1 MTLGP
6 LALGLVLIVS
16 AGWDLAK
23 RRIPNPLILFGLLLG
38 FGLGLMTGGLQG
50 LGFAFL
56 GALVAF
62 ALTFPQWAVRWMG
75 GGDAKLMMVVGTF
88 MGPVGVVSALV
99 YATCVH
105 GLVALGM
112 LLLRGI
118 GRRIGRDLLQDPRA
132 PMAVAITVGASL
144 AYRFPLIGGG

>member
-1 MTLGP
+1 MNSGSLV
-6 LALGLVLIVS
+6 LGLVLIVS

-23 RRIPNPLILFGLLLG
+23 RRIPNPLILFGLM
-38 FGLGLMTGGLQG
+38 LGLAFGGVTGGLNG

-56 GALVAF
+56 GAVVAF
-62 ALTFPQWAVRWMG
+62 ALTFPQWAMRWMG

-88 MGPVGVVSALV
+88 LGPIGVVSALV
-99 YATCVH
+99 YATCAH

-118 GRRIGRDLLQDPRA
+118 GQRIGRDLLQDPRA

-144 AYRFPLIGGG
+144 AYRFPLLGGG

>member
-1 MTLGP
+1 MSWGP

-38 FGLGLMTGGLQG
+38 LGLGLLLGGLKG
-50 LGFAFL
+50 LGFALL
-56 GALVAF
+56 GVLVAF

-75 GGDAKLMMVVGTF
+75 GGDAKLMMVVGAF
-88 MGPVGVVSALV
+88 MGPLGAVSALV

-105 GLVALGM
+105 GLVALTM
-112 LLLRGI
+112 LLLRGV
-118 GRRIGRDLLQDPRA
+118 GRRLGRELLQDPRA
-132 PMAVAITVGASL
+132 PMAVAITVGAAL
-144 AYRFPLIGGG
+144 AFRYPLIG

>member
-1 MTLGP
+1 MNSGSLV
-6 LALGLVLIVS
+6 LGLVLIVS

-23 RRIPNPLILFGLLLG
+23 RRIPNPLILFGLM
-38 FGLGLMTGGLQG
+38 LGLAFGGVTGGLNG

-56 GALVAF
+56 GAVVAF
-62 ALTFPQWAVRWMG
+62 ALTFPQWAMRWMG

-88 MGPVGVVSALV
+88 LGPIGVVSALV

-118 GRRIGRDLLQDPRA
+118 GQRIGRDLLQDPRA
-132 PMAVAITVGASL
+132 PMAVAITIGASL
-144 AYRFPLIGGG
+144 AYRFPLIG

>member
-1 MTLGP
+1 M
-6 LALGLVLIVS
+6 S

-38 FGLGLMTGGLQG
+38 LAFGGVTGGLNG

-56 GALVAF
+56 GAVVAF
-62 ALTFPQWAVRWMG
+62 ALTFPQWAMRWMG

-88 MGPVGVVSALV
+88 LGPIGVVSALV

-118 GRRIGRDLLQDPRA
+118 GQRIGRDLLQDPRA
-132 PMAVAITVGASL
+132 PMAVAITIGASL
-144 AYRFPLIGGG
+144 AIRFPLIG

>member
-1 MTLGP
+1 MNSGS

-23 RRIPNPLILFGLLLG
+23 RRIPNPLILFGLM
-38 FGLGLMTGGLQG
+38 LGLAFGGVTGGLNG

-56 GALVAF
+56 GAVVAF
-62 ALTFPQWAVRWMG
+62 ALTFPQWAMRWMG

-88 MGPVGVVSALV
+88 LGPIGVVSALV

-118 GRRIGRDLLQDPRA
+118 GQRIGRDLLQDPRA
-132 PMAVAITVGASL
+132 PMAVAITIGSAL
-144 AYRFPLIGGG
+144 AIRFPLIG

>member
-1 MTLGP
+1 MSSGP

-38 FGLGLMTGGLQG
+38 FGFGWMSGGLNGLGLALV
-50 LGFAFL
+50 

-62 ALTFPQWAVRWMG
+62 GLTFPQWAMRWMG

-88 MGPVGVVSALV
+88 MGPIGVISALV

-118 GRRIGRDLLQDPRA
+118 GQRIGRDLLQDPRA
-132 PMAVAITVGASL
+132 PMAVAITIGASL
-144 AYRFPLIGGG
+144 AIRFPLIG

>member
-1 MTLGP
+1 MNSGS

-38 FGLGLMTGGLQG
+38 LAFGGLTGGLNG

-62 ALTFPQWAVRWMG
+62 ALTFPQWAMRWMG
-75 GGDAKLMMVVGTF
+75 GGDAKLMMVVGAF
-88 MGPVGVVSALV
+88 LGPIGVVSALV

-118 GRRIGRDLLQDPRA
+118 GQRIGRDLLQDPRA
-132 PMAVAITVGASL
+132 PMAVAITIGASL
-144 AYRFPLIGGG
+144 AIRFPLIG

>member
-1 MTLGP
+1 MNSGS

-38 FGLGLMTGGLQG
+38 LAFGGVTGGLNG

-56 GALVAF
+56 GAVVAF
-62 ALTFPQWAVRWMG
+62 ALTFPQWAMRWMG

-88 MGPVGVVSALV
+88 LGPIGVVSALV

-118 GRRIGRDLLQDPRA
+118 GQRIGRDLLQDPRA
-132 PMAVAITVGASL
+132 PMAVAITIGASL
-144 AYRFPLIGGG
+144 AIRFPLIG

>member
-1 MTLGP
+1 MNSGS

-38 FGLGLMTGGLQG
+38 LAFGGLTGGLNG

-56 GALVAF
+56 GAVVAF
-62 ALTFPQWAVRWMG
+62 ALTFPQWAMRWMG

-88 MGPVGVVSALV
+88 LGPIGVVSALV

-118 GRRIGRDLLQDPRA
+118 GQRIGRDLLQDPRA
-132 PMAVAITVGASL
+132 PMAVAITIGASL
-144 AYRFPLIGGG
+144 AIRFPLIG